1 MQTLTM
7 FGLVLDAFRWL
18 IAFSRL
24 RNSSGLE
31 SIALRQQLCLL
42 KRKHSQRRL
51 GTSDRLF

>member
-1 MQTLTM
+1 M